1 MLYNVRLGILH
12 AHYDYCQQFL
22 NSLIFD
28 LNKTPQC
35 SGGNTNSCHWI
46 SDSGHDFGTLMSLI
60 NVTSPF
66 IGIMNYILPIANTQD
81 CLRAEGNL
89 QPRDRS
95 IFKYVKTIK
104 RFLDSIGSIL
114 FSLC

>member
-66 IGIMNYILPIANTQD
+66 IGIMNYILPIAN
-81 CLRAEGNL
+81 RAHRTASGL
-89 QPRDRS
+89 KV
-95 IFKYVKTIK
+95 IFSPETG
-104 RFLDSIGSIL
+104 L
-114 FSLC
+114 SLSM